1 MEEEPSVRTQVRSH
15 FRSMLAAASVTGL
28 LSVAALP
35 AAAGSVWDGVFAS
48 AQVPRGEKIYNEKCA
63 PCHLPDLSGRE
74 PAPELAGDKFMSK
87 WNGHTLEELYVRIS
101 TTMPQGQGGSLTPD
115 EYRDVVALLLDANG
129 FPSGKAEIS
138 KDATALKGVTITS
151 QK

>member
-1 MEEEPSVRTQVRSH
+1 MRSH
-15 FRSMLAAASVTGL
+15 FRSMFVAASVTGFL
-28 LSVAALP
+28 AAAALP
-35 AAAGSVWDGVFAS
+35 AVAGSVWDGVFAS

-87 WNGHTLEELYVRIS
+87 WNGHTLEELWVRIS
-101 TTMPQGQGGSLTPD
+101 TTMPQGQGGSLSPE

-129 FPSGKAEIS
+129 FPSGAAELS
-138 KDATALKGVTITS
+138 ADTNVLKGVTITS